1 MDDTQMMPFAAYE
14 AQQERHVRAIKYM
27 SLGWVISVVMLV
39 FLLIISISYEVETVE
54 EVTTTTTTNS
64 DVAQESGDNGTN
76 HYIGGDYYGN
86 ADSSSNNDDD

>member
-1 MDDTQMMPFAAYE
+1 MDDMQMIPFAAYE

-54 EVTTTTTTNS
+54 EVTTTTTS
-64 DVAQESGDNGTN
+64 HDVAQDSGDNGSN

-86 ADSSSNNDDD
+86 ADGQE

>member
-1 MDDTQMMPFAAYE
+1 MDDMQMIPFAAYE

-54 EVTTTTTTNS
+54 EVTTTTN
-64 DVAQESGDNGTN
+64 DVAQDTGDYGSA
-76 HYIGGDYYGN
+76 HFIGGDYYGN
-86 ADSSSNNDDD
+86 ADSPSD